1 MYDACAVA
9 LEHESRVQEVSVVCT
24 ASSIVI
30 NVMQGKSDTSMSYT
44 YVTTMKGTPVEDNP
58 ELFSYAIDSSVLSD
72 IKLWQLQVCI
82 GPILSPAVAFAKPS
96 QCAPL
101 SMVASA
107 VPQNKS
113 LGAR

>member
-1 MYDACAVA
+1 MA

-96 QCAPL
+96 KCAPL
-101 SMVASA
+101 SRGRKCSASEQITWR
-107 VPQNKS
+107 PII
-113 LGAR
+113 